1 MRCIKKFV
9 PQKIRNIYHLFQ
21 AVLACLIY
29 GFPSRKIKVI
39 GITGTNGKTTTCQ
52 MIAKILEE
60 AGKKV
65 AVISTINFKL
75 GEKEWVNKTKF
86 TTMSSFAVQKFI
98 LDAVKARCEYL
109 VLETSSHSL
118 DQYRVW
124 GIDYDAAVITN
135 VTREHLD
142 YHKTMD
148 EYRAAKLRLFKKA
161 RVIAVNL
168 DMENA
173 KDFLQFNNEKKFTY
187 SLKNKEAN
195 VLAEDIDLG
204 INYSKFKIQNSKF
217 IF

>member
-1 MRCIKKFV
+1 MKKMI
-9 PQKIRNIYHLFQ
+9 PQSIENIYHLAQ
-21 AVLACLIY
+21 AVLANFLY
-29 GFPSRKIKVI
+29 GFPSKSIRVI
-39 GITGTNGKTTTCQ
+39 GVTGTNGKTTTVQ

-65 AVISTINFKL
+65 AMISTINFKL

-86 TTMSSFAVQKFI
+86 TTLSSFSVQKFI
-98 LDAVKARCEYL
+98 RDAVKARSEYL
-109 VLETSSHSL
+109 ILETSSHSL

-124 GIDYDAAVITN
+124 GIGYDAAVITN

-161 RVIAVNL
+161 RAIAVNL

-173 KDFLQFNNEKKFTY
+173 KDFLHLNNEKKLTY

-204 INYSKFKIQNSKF
+204 INYSKF